1 MEEKQN
7 NTQALKRLF
16 RLKQI
21 TNFQEEDEDSKNLK
35 KVLGTGDL
43 ISLGVGSCV
52 GTGMYLVT
60 GIVAKTMAGP
70 AVIISYLV
78 AGLAA
83 MLSGLCYAELGVRV
97 PHTTGSA
104 YIYSY
109 VTVGEIIAF
118 IIGWNMILEYII
130 GTAACASA
138 LSTCVDILS
147 TGAISNVTS
156 TWGDVW
162 DSPPDILAWFITL
175 VMMFVFVNGVKSSIQ
190 LNNFLSII
198 NFLSWVIVVFV
209 GLFFIHLSNWSPF
222 APFGIRGILK
232 GAATCFYAFIGF
244 DVIATTGEEAKDPK
258 RSIPKAIITSLII
271 LMVAYVSCTIILTLM
286 VPYVE
291 LNEEAALVRVWAQ
304 IGYPFLQWVIC
315 IGAVSALTASMFGSM
330 FPMPRIA
337 YAMAKDGL
345 IFRFLSEV
353 NDKGVP
359 ACATLCLGLIASVCA
374 LILPFEV
381 LVEMMSIGTLL
392 AYTLVDGCV
401 LILRYQTDQ
410 QKNYPSFISDTEGV
424 DCGEEEETCPSIWG
438 ILYNYIFF
446 HQLPVDEQTPVSQL
460 SGKIVLKLCFLAL
473 ILIVIV
479 ELLIMD
485 LDLLI
490 PTVPLNIFICFVVGF
505 LLLLIGLVLH
515 VISKFPQDK
524 QSGFVTPGVP
534 WIPTLGIIVN
544 IFLILR
550 LSPLTLVRF
559 IVWMFI
565 GMVIYFKY
573 GINESSEAVVNY

>member
-7 NTQALKRLF
+7 NTPALKRLF

-60 GIVAKTMAGP
+60 GIVAKTM
-70 AVIISYLV
+70 
-78 AGLAA
+78 
-83 MLSGLCYAELGVRV
+83 AELGVRV

-353 NDKGVP
+353 NDKGV
-359 ACATLCLGLIASVCA
+359 
-374 LILPFEV
+374 

-424 DCGEEEETCPSIWG
+424 DCGEEEET
-438 ILYNYIFF
+438 L
-446 HQLPVDEQTPVSQL
+446 DEQTPVSQL

-550 LSPLTLVRF
+550 LFPS
-559 IVWMFI
+559 
-565 GMVIYFKY
+565 YF
-573 GINESSEAVVNY
+573 GSIHSLDVHWDGNIFQIWHQ